1 MLGWHWL
8 AWGEGC
14 TEAALGDAALAS
26 TCLHALSGALG
37 LTVVQAPAAER
48 AERGVVAVVLL
59 AESHAAIHTDVQER
73 MLFIDVF
80 SCRSF
85 DVEQA
90 LAVVQAHYG
99 PTAVHHELTSRGREN
114 G

>member
-14 TEAALGDAALAS
+14 ASPVLSDAELAS
-26 TCLHALSGALG
+26 TCLGALADALG
-37 LTVVQAPAAER
+37 LTAVQPPTAQR
-48 AERGVVAVVLL
+48 AERGIVAVVLL
-59 AESHAAIHTDVQER
+59 AESHAAIHTDVQAG
-73 MLFIDVF
+73 MLFVDVF

-90 LAVVQAHYG
+90 LAVVRAHYG
-99 PTAVHHELTSRGREN
+99 PTAVHHELTSRGR
-114 G
+114 GDG